1 MKKVHILYQNTDGD
15 KKKFMIQ
22 RRGCFDFVLK
32 KNYQIINESVIRNFT
47 QYEKVMS
54 NIIKDAMENKLDIV
68 LVFKAEN
75 LGRDKM
81 EVFAA
86 IDWFSNKNIEVWSV
100 MEGVQKIDAETKKKI
115 ELIYSLECD

>member
-1 MKKVHILYQNTDGD
+1 MKKVHILYQNTDGN
-15 KKKFMIQ
+15 KENFMIQ

-47 QYEKVMS
+47 QYEKVMN
-54 NIIKDAMENKLDIV
+54 NIIKDVMENKLDIV